1 MAAPKTNYRVR
12 EAVTA
17 DAPALVPIINAA
29 YRGHGGWTTEADIV
43 SGMRIDLEGVTATIE
58 SPNVILLVIED
69 ADEDKLIGSI
79 EIEHYD
85 ADTRTPLH
93 DGRTADAVL
102 LGLFAIEPAYQSR
115 GAGSFLLDAA
125 LELARQLG
133 KKRAF
138 IWVIHTRAEIIAWY
152 AKRGF
157 TKTDGVVGFVMPD
170 LLKVDNADFHEQ
182 FMFWSTPTFSTADIP
197 DLAGKVVIVTGGSNG
212 LGLASAVALA
222 AKGAH
227 VIVSCRNEDK
237 GNAAV
242 ADIKAKAGMPAATVE
257 FGIMEQSDLASV
269 RRFADW
275 FLAKG
280 LRLDVLMLNAGVFG
294 ATSELIDG
302 VETHMLVN
310 HLSHMLLAQLL
321 LPKLKESAPSRIVF
335 VGSDA
340 HHAVAETID
349 WRQAFAQTYEYT
361 ISNFMRQYGI
371 SKLANSQTANSLARQ
386 LGTDS
391 GVLVNTAH
399 PGGVATNAGSN
410 SPLSQTFMGA
420 IVKAIMPMVLSRP
433 EDGALTQL
441 YLATHPDI
449 EKNKITGKYFVPT
462 AVEKPPSALALD
474 ETSQQ
479 ELWQLSDETIRR
491 ILGEKGVPL

>member
-1 MAAPKTNYRVR
+1 
-12 EAVTA
+12 
-17 DAPALVPIINAA
+17 
-29 YRGHGGWTTEADIV
+29 
-43 SGMRIDLEGVTATIE
+43 
-58 SPNVILLVIED
+58 
-69 ADEDKLIGSI
+69 
-79 EIEHYD
+79 
-85 ADTRTPLH
+85 
-93 DGRTADAVL
+93 
-102 LGLFAIEPAYQSR
+102 
-115 GAGSFLLDAA
+115 
-125 LELARQLG
+125 
-133 KKRAF
+133 
-138 IWVIHTRAEIIAWY
+138 
-152 AKRGF
+152 
-157 TKTDGVVGFVMPD
+157 
-170 LLKVDNADFHEQ
+170 
-182 FMFWSTPTFSTADIP
+182 MFWSKPAFSVADIP

-294 ATSELIDG
+294 TKFELVDG

-349 WRQAFAQTYEYT
+349 WRQAFVQTYHDS
-361 ISNFMRQYGI
+361 ISSFMKQY
-371 SKLANSQTANSLARQ
+371 ANSLARQ

-399 PGGVATNAGSN
+399 PGGVATNAGAT
-410 SPLSQTFMGA
+410 SPFAQTFSGK
-420 IVKAIMPMVLSRP
+420 IIMTILANVLSKP

-479 ELWQLSDETIRR
+479 ELWQLSDETIRC